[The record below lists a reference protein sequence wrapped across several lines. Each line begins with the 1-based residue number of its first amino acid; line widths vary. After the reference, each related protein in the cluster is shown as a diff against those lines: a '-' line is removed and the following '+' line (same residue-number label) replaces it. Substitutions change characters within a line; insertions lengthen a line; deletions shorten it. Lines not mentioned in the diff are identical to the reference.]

1 MSFSELISPLVGRW
15 LLAWFFL
22 DAAWTRALDW
32 DSTLTL
38 MSMSKIPYSP
48 PLLAAAL
55 LVMVMGGL
63 SLLIGFQTRHGAML
77 LFAFTAITTVLMDAY
92 WTFPDPVQHAEQYEI
107 FTRNVAIAGGL
118 LLLVG
123 MGPGKF
129 ALDNRGQQKRR

>member
-1 MSFSELISPLVGRW
+1 MSFSELISPFVGRL

-22 DAAWTRALDW
+22 NAAYQKAHDW
-32 DSTLTL
+32 DATLTL
-38 MSMSKIPYSP
+38 MSMSHISYAP
-48 PLLAAAL
+48 PLLAIAL

-63 SLLIGFQTRHGAML
+63 SILTGFQTRQGAML
-77 LFAFTAITTVLMDAY
+77 LFAFTAVTTVLMNAY
-92 WTFPDPVQHAEQYEI
+92 WTFTDVVERAAQYEI

-123 MGPGKF
+123 IGPGKF

>member
-1 MSFSELISPLVGRW
+1 
-15 LLAWFFL
+15 
-22 DAAWTRALDW
+22 
-32 DSTLTL
+32 
-38 MSMSKIPYSP
+38 MSMSKIPYGP